1 MTILKFLPSPKREY
15 YILVLRLPG
24 LKFSWFGLLG
34 FMSKCLRVFFFNR
47 SNDHVVTIKEFQYS
61 NSLKEIF
68 FIYFVLQPYRLQQ
81 LLSITLP
88 AVDHH
93 WAGVRGCRGF
103 HSSYKGQQSSG
114 VIGHPVL
121 RPGCKVELTHL
132 MLSRVSSLSPENSAH

>member
-1 MTILKFLPSPKREY
+1 MTILKFLRSPKREY
-15 YILVLRLPG
+15 YILVIRLPG
-24 LKFSWFGLLG
+24 LKFSWFRLLDKGL
-34 FMSKCLRVFFFNR
+34 MPKCFRVCFFNR
-47 SNDHVVTIKEFQYS
+47 SNDPFY
-61 NSLKEIF
+61 L
-68 FIYFVLQPYRLQQ
+68 VLQHYRSQQ
-81 LLSITLP
+81 LLNITLP

-93 WAGVRGCRGF
+93 RAGVRGCRGF